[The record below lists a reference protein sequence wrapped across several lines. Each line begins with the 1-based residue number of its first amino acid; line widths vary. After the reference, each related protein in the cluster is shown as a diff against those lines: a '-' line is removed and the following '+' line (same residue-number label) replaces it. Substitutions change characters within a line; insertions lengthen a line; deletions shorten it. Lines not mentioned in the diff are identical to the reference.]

1 MYAWE
6 PSFKYQILEIRRR
19 EMNKLIKVAY
29 LQGITTFG
37 WLLAP
42 VVVGFNVKVT
52 SAINKSCLSTRYN
65 NVWMAS
71 SSSCGRF

>member
-52 SAINKSCLSTRYN
+52 PALFHQIHDIVQEKTIFY
-65 NVWMAS
+65 
-71 SSSCGRF
+71 